1 MKTYHVYIET
11 GPSAIEEGGPLAHVP
26 ELPGCTARSKT
37 VDAVKGAIRQAARE
51 YIAFLRAQGEGELP
65 DEFEFEFEETQ
76 DLTLP
81 PDHAPVTPE
90 EIEQAKRW
98 LDAALRALLQELALL
113 PAEAWD
119 WQPGENDWPLRNI
132 TGHIGNAE
140 LWYTDRLSEP
150 EHAPLERLAI
160 TRRVALDRLDAL
172 APEHRGR
179 TVTFDGEEWTP
190 RKVLR
195 RMLEHQQEHLAQI
208 RELVAEYQSH
218 GQAQDRQDPKA

>member
-1 MKTYHVYIET
+1 MKTFRVYVET
-11 GPSAIEEGGPLAHVP
+11 SQGALDEGGPLAHVP
-26 ELPGCTARSKT
+26 ELPGCTARGKT
-37 VDAVKGAIRQAARE
+37 VEAVKDAIRRAARE

-81 PDHAPVTPE
+81 PDHVPVTTE
-90 EIEQAKRW
+90 EIERAKRW
-98 LDAALRALLQELALL
+98 LDAARRALLQELAFL

-119 WQPGENDWPLRNI
+119 WQPGKNDWPLRNI
-132 TGHIGNAE
+132 TGHMSNAE

-150 EHAPLERLAI
+150 ERAPLERLAI

-172 APEHRGR
+172 APEHWCRA
-179 TVTFDGEEWTP
+179 VTFDGEEWTP

-218 GQAQDRQDPKA
+218 RQAQDRQDPTA